1 MGIKGELEK
10 RKLPTRQSRLI
21 CQRIYGKKITDST
34 WRSWR
39 AATLV
44 SKDAKWITS
53 DQLLRLGAT
62 AHLRSQFPK
71 RTLAL
76 SEVNA
81 AELTISGLVTK
92 AIEELDKGSVL
103 GRDTPQFLKDF
114 SGHAPHLSTLYRKI
128 PSFSQKKMYPKAYI
142 LKAA

>member
-1 MGIKGELEK
+1 MGIKTELEK
-10 RKLPTRQSRLI
+10 RKLPTRQCRVI

-62 AHLRSQFPK
+62 AHLRSKFPK
-71 RTLAL
+71 RTLIYD
-76 SEVNA
+76 EVVA
-81 AELTISGLVTK
+81 AELTISVLITK
-92 AIEELDKGSVL
+92 AIEGLDKGSVF
-103 GRDTPQFLKDF
+103 GRDTPKYLEDF

-128 PSFSQKKMYPKAYI
+128 PSFSQKKMYPKSYI
-142 LKAA
+142 LKVA